1 MKVLHVIP
9 SLWHGDGGP
18 SHALRAM
25 ERALAAQGVTV
36 ETAATDDAGP
46 RARNGRAGGAALREE
61 GATRRYFAKRTDFY
75 KWSPQFARWI
85 SRAARDYD
93 LLHLHALFSFTTTAA
108 SQAARY
114 HGIPYVVRP
123 LGTLDAWGLA
133 QRRPWVKRVS
143 LRLIEAPLLRDAAA
157 VHFTSDDEARQAAA
171 LELPMRTAVIPLGID
186 LPAPGSRNERA
197 GAPDGTLRALYLSRL
212 APKKNLEGLLDAI
225 AQLQHELPQLRL
237 TIAGDG
243 DMAYVQTLR
252 ERAAALGL
260 RDRVR
265 WLGRVEGE
273 AKRRAFDEADFFVLA
288 SHSENFG
295 IAAAEA
301 LAHGLPCLLGRGVAI
316 ASDVASAG
324 AGVSVAPEADAVA
337 AGLRLMIPAA
347 ARASMSAQALRLAR
361 ERYSLEAMGTRLH
374 ELYSAILAGRHG
386 LPAKH

>member
-46 RARNGRAGGAALREE
+46 GARNGQAGRGARSEE

-85 SRAARDYD
+85 SRAAADYD

-108 SQAARY
+108 SRAARH

-133 QRRPWVKRVS
+133 QRRPWIKRAS
-143 LRLIEAPLLRDAAA
+143 LRLIEGPLLREAAA
-157 VHFTSDDEARQAAA
+157 VHFTSEDEARQAAA
-171 LELPMRTAVIPLGID
+171 LNLPLRSTIIPLGIE
-186 LPAPGSRNERA
+186 LPAPTARIGAA
-197 GAPDGTLRALYLSRL
+197 GDGNVRALYLSRL

-225 AQLQHELPQLRL
+225 AQLRDELPQLHL

-252 ERAAALGL
+252 DRAATLGL
-260 RDRVR
+260 HDRVH
-265 WLGRVEGE
+265 WLGRVDGE
-273 AKRRAFDEADFFVLA
+273 AKRRAFEQADFFVLA

-301 LAHGLPCLLGRGVAI
+301 LAHGLPCLLGQGVAI
-316 ASDVASAG
+316 ATDVAAAG
-324 AGVSVAPEADAVA
+324 AGVRVAPDPGAVA
-337 AGLRLMIPAA
+337 AGLRLMMPAA
-347 ARASMSAQALRLAR
+347 TRASMSARALRLAQ
-361 ERYSLEAMGTRLH
+361 ERYSLDAMGAKLH
-374 ELYSAILAGRHG
+374 QLYSAILAGRHG
-386 LPAKH
+386 LPARH